1 MATLTF
7 QWKIDFENEA
17 RIWIENIMGEVE
29 FHLRAGADSR
39 GQYHEEYVM
48 RNNNTK
54 FTGIDKDIEVF
65 ATRIKNEDIIMDM
78 GCGSTPKYGEE
89 ISGGGRVNV
98 VLVDPLAFFYNRIN
112 EIYGYGKDKNRQ
124 CNFGLFEFI
133 SSFYNENYCDVI
145 LINNALDHCIDPFKS
160 IIECLYVL
168 KMNGVMRLVHR
179 RAEGVFEKYSGFH
192 KWNLDY
198 NEENEFIIW
207 NENCAVNISE
217 QLFKIAEVKIQH
229 SGECTLRRDSYLT
242 VEITKKK
249 DFELSQF
256 KDLHQEAIYL
266 AKMCSGLMQKYADS
280 SIEFEKMLQTY
291 DSKDNLLS
299 RRLLE

>member
-1 MATLTF
+1 
-7 QWKIDFENEA
+7 
-17 RIWIENIMGEVE
+17 
-29 FHLRAGADSR
+29 
-39 GQYHEEYVM
+39 
-48 RNNNTK
+48 
-54 FTGIDKDIEVF
+54 
-65 ATRIKNEDIIMDM
+65 MDM